1 MIDSGSGALSNYFFI
16 VNPAACRGKGA
27 RTGEALKQLAR
38 DYGLDFDLQVTS
50 GPKRAIEM
58 ARNAIGKFEHIVA
71 VGGDGTINEVV
82 NGIGETGVRLGVI
95 PVGSGNDFVNA
106 IGIPRKLQQSLKTL
120 TGGNTRNLDLGKAGH
135 HYFANGL
142 GIGFDSWVVEQALK
156 VKKLRGSL
164 IYLYSVLRTIYSYS
178 PPIMHLAFSDTVI
191 DDKLFMVTVGN
202 GVSMGGGFKLTPEA
216 IMDDG
221 LFDVNIISEL
231 TKPEIYQN
239 LLRVYAGTHTR
250 MKQVTTARTDSI
262 SVRSDEGF
270 AAHVDGELISLKLHE
285 LDVQLIPK
293 ALQVVAPI

>member
-1 MIDSGSGALSNYFFI
+1 LSNYFFI
-16 VNPAACRGKGA
+16 VNPTACRGKGS

-38 DYGLDFDLQVTS
+38 DYGLDFDLKVTS

-58 ARNAIGKFEHIVA
+58 ARNAIGNFECIVA

-82 NGIGETGVRLGVI
+82 NGIGETGVTLGVI

-106 IGIPRKLQQSLKTL
+106 IGIPKKLQQALKVL
-120 TGGNTRNLDLGKAGH
+120 TEGSIRKLDLGKAGD

-178 PPIMHLAFSDTVI
+178 PPFMHLKFADSVI

-202 GVSMGGGFKLTPEA
+202 GVSMGGGFKLTPDA

-231 TKPEIYQN
+231 TTMN
-239 LLRVYAGTHTR
+239 TR
-250 MKQVTTARTDSI
+250 PI
-262 SVRSDEGF
+262 IPRSW
-270 AAHVDGELISLKLHE
+270 V
-285 LDVQLIPK
+285 
-293 ALQVVAPI
+293 